1 MKEALKA
8 FWENRTGGDRTAIG
22 AAVILIALAIA
33 YAYVWLPVTRE
44 RDRLLVRVPEL
55 RAEAQAME
63 GDARELERLQA
74 ITRPT
79 VGLRTAIR
87 QAADAS
93 GIPAADIVQKDSAGK
108 RVAISS
114 ARAEQALRWVARLQL
129 THGVRLENLRITTLG
144 DGDQVRIEA
153 VFTDAP

>member
-1 MKEALKA
+1 MDLLDPEP
-8 FWENRTGGDRTAIG
+8 RPPQIQGDADLHDELLHRPRAED
-22 AAVILIALAIA
+22 V
-33 YAYVWLPVTRE
+33 VEEPE
-44 RDRLLVRVPEL
+44 PRDRET
-55 RAEAQAME
+55 AEE
-63 GDARELERLQA
+63 ERKGPARLGVE
-74 ITRPT
+74 
-79 VGLRTAIR
+79 